1 MKHFILLIVT
11 LCASFPFAS
20 ETVTKSSA
28 AFSFPLTVG
37 VSWKQSFQGKNISFA
52 SQSSLRGRKVVE
64 FSWSLSNANENGNI
78 SVFNLAGARVK
89 SFPVSSRN
97 GSVQW
102 DVASGKKAAKGVYF
116 AKLTCGTYQKSLKII
131 IN

>member
-1 MKHFILLIVT
+1 MKPIVFLILAVCSIG
-11 LCASFPFAS
+11 AIAA
-20 ETVTKSSA
+20 ETVVKSSA
-28 AFSFPLTVG
+28 LFSFPLTVG
-37 VSWKQSFQGKNISFA
+37 VNWKQSFQGKNISFA

-64 FSWSLSNANENGNI
+64 FSWSLSSAMEKGDI

-102 DVASGKKAAKGVYF
+102 DVATGKKAAKGVYF
-116 AKLTCGTYQKSLKII
+116 VKLTCGTYQKSLKII

>member
-1 MKHFILLIVT
+1 MKQFVLLIIAMCT
-11 LCASFPFAS
+11 IALFAS

-28 AFSFPLTVG
+28 PFAFPLTVG
-37 VSWKQSFQGKNISFA
+37 VAWKQTFQGKNISFA

-64 FSWSLSNANENGNI
+64 FSWSLSGNNEKGDI

-89 SFPVSSRN
+89 SFSVSSRN
-97 GSVQW
+97 GNVQW

-116 AKLTCGTYQKSLKII
+116 AKLTCGTFQKSLKII